1 MPISNYRFG
10 LICVTVSAIAWSTA
24 GLFTRMLELDSWTM
38 LAWRGLFGALGIA
51 AVMVAMQGWR
61 SLAQAGS
68 LGRPGWVFAIV
79 SALGMICFITSLRYT
94 TVAHV
99 AVIYATA
106 PLLAAGIGWLWLGE
120 RPRLFAL
127 TASLAAIA
135 GVAIMA
141 GLSAEGTLF
150 GDLLAFG
157 MTACLAV
164 MITMSRKYPDIPF
177 MAAAGLSSL
186 ISGLVCL
193 PMVSS
198 LSVTGQE
205 LAILAAFGLV
215 NSAVGLALFT
225 LGARYLPPVETAL
238 IGALDA
244 PLAPLW
250 VWLVFNETPGAATA
264 YGGAIVFMAVA
275 AFIAA
280 SSRTIRDVAPAVD

>member
-1 MPISNYRFG
+1 MPSPFSSNYRIG
-10 LICVTVSAIAWSTA
+10 VICVTVSAIAWSTA
-24 GLFTRMLELDSWTM
+24 GLFTRLLDLDNWTM

-51 AVMVAMQGWR
+51 VVIVLVEGWR
-61 SLAQAGS
+61 GFASAAR
-68 LGRPGWVFAIV
+68 LGLPGWIFAIV
-79 SALGMICFITSLRYT
+79 SAAGMIFFISSLRHT

-99 AVIYATA
+99 AVIYACA
-106 PLLAAGIGWLWLGE
+106 PLLAAGIGWLWLNE
-120 RPRLFAL
+120 RPRPVAL
-127 TASLAAIA
+127 LASAAAII

-141 GLSAEGTLF
+141 GLAVEGSVF
-150 GDLLAFG
+150 GDVLALG

-164 MITMSRKYPDIPF
+164 IITMSRRYPGIPF
-177 MAAAGLSSL
+177 TAAAGLSSL
-186 ISGLVCL
+186 LSGLVCL

-225 LGARYLPPVETAL
+225 LGARYLPPIETAL

-250 VWLVFNETPGAATA
+250 VWIAFGETPGRATIA
-264 YGGAIVFMAVA
+264 GGCIVFAAVTGFMLA
-275 AFIAA
+275 TVRAD
-280 SSRTIRDVAPAVD
+280 R

>member
-38 LAWRGLFGALGIA
+38 LAWRGLFGAFGIA

-127 TASLAAIA
+127 IASLAAIA

-141 GLSAEGTLF
+141 GLSAEGSLF

-264 YGGAIVFMAVA
+264 YGGAIVFIAVA
-275 AFIAA
+275 AFILASARTNRQAIAA
-280 SSRTIRDVAPAVD
+280 L

>member
-1 MPISNYRFG
+1 MQKHYRFG
-10 LICVTVSAIAWSTA
+10 LICVTISAIAWSTG

-51 AVMVAMQGWR
+51 AVMVALQGWR
-61 SLAQAGS
+61 SLTQLVS
-68 LGRPGWVFAIV
+68 LGRPGWIFAIV
-79 SALGMICFITSLRYT
+79 SAAGMIFFINSLRHT

-120 RPRLFAL
+120 RPRSVAVA
-127 TASLAAIA
+127 ASLAAIA
-135 GVAIMA
+135 GVAIIA
-141 GLSAEGTLF
+141 GLSAEGSLF

-164 MITMSRKYPDIPF
+164 MITMSRRYPDIPF

-198 LSVTGQE
+198 LAVTGQE
-205 LAILAAFGLV
+205 FAILAAFGLV
-215 NSAVGLALFT
+215 NSAIGLALFT

-238 IGALDA
+238 VGALDA

-250 VWLVFNETPGAATA
+250 VWLVFAETPGRATMT
-264 YGGAIVFMAVA
+264 GSAIVFVAVA
-275 AFIAA
+275 GFIALSA
-280 SSRTIRDVAPAVD
+280 KADPQPAALT